1 MVLSKCPRCAS
12 QDPARPE
19 KLEKR
24 QRIVPLGPKQTFLTR
39 QKRSSN
45 SLTLKCN
52 PKARGFV
59 YSKARSTAG
68 RKLVSQCS
76 PAHGSGRHGG
86 WGAEWEP
93 RGPTWRGA
101 CPPHPP
107 LQRDTKQCKARRVS
121 LLSEVQFGG
130 AAVRSIGCTSRGAIP
145 SQPCNPFVCE
155 PPGKSLTLNPNFVST
170 SHTSPEQLGCWW
182 QSSPRWG
189 LGERWRVTDNELTFL
204 SGMTTVF
211 YR

>member
-1 MVLSKCPRCAS
+1 MLSEGTEREDKKTCWGGS
-12 QDPARPE
+12 
-19 KLEKR
+19 
-24 QRIVPLGPKQTFLTR
+24 IVPLGPKQTFLTR

-76 PAHGSGRHGG
+76 PVHGSGRHGG

-107 LQRDTKQCKARRVS
+107 LQRDTKQCKAGRVS

-130 AAVRSIGCTSRGAIP
+130 AAVRSIIISI
-145 SQPCNPFVCE
+145 
-155 PPGKSLTLNPNFVST
+155 TLNKANILLYIF
-170 SHTSPEQLGCWW
+170 
-182 QSSPRWG
+182 
-189 LGERWRVTDNELTFL
+189 
-204 SGMTTVF
+204 
-211 YR
+211 